1 MVLDHVLGCQV
12 LNADQIVLAHKVS
25 GQLVE
30 HILSLVGD
38 VLMQSCQLKPCFL
51 PAVAPLCFS
60 GELPLEAGQLF
71 EIAAVVTAKDLI
83 PISRPT
89 AAPVE
94 GSGFISTSVQHR
106 ATKYL
111 PLGLRDIVAERMRPL
126 TSLEIRHFTLPSFGN
141 CTA

>member
-60 GELPLEAGQLF
+60 GELPLEPG
-71 EIAAVVTAKDLI
+71 
-83 PISRPT
+83 
-89 AAPVE
+89 
-94 GSGFISTSVQHR
+94 
-106 ATKYL
+106 
-111 PLGLRDIVAERMRPL
+111 
-126 TSLEIRHFTLPSFGN
+126 
-141 CTA
+141 